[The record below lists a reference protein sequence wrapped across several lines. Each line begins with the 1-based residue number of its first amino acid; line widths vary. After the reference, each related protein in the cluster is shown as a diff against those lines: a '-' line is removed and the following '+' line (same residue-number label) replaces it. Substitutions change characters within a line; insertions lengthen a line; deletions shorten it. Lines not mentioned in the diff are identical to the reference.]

1 MNPYPNLF
9 ALLESS
15 STARRLYDRA
25 SPQVRR
31 KLVVR
36 QQSIK
41 TVAALESAINAFT
54 SDIP

>member
-36 QQSIK
+36 QQSIR
-41 TVAALESAINAFT
+41 TVAALESAISAFT
-54 SDIP
+54 GDML